1 MSIASPKNVISI
13 LMNDG
18 SASYSGF
25 DMVTYA
31 VAMADKE
38 NVKIAHTKGF
48 GGWSSSGKDE
58 NIISVPNFLYD
69 SKMTESLFYSIKG
82 FFDHEIARLIFPDGY
97 KFLVKNDFER
107 MMCNIFL
114 DFKVN
119 RLLQKKYPGVWKGFF
134 YLTKTTVLM
143 AGGEEGI
150 IKDINVGNFDSY
162 LKYIY
167 YYFNGYK
174 YENLQDIVNL
184 EVVKNCQEILI
195 PLIDEHIS
203 RKDECIYECFLHF
216 MEEIKI
222 MQEIKKLIPISE
234 GSFSQ
239 PGSDYREG
247 SYDDSSGNGN
257 PSKTSIG
264 DISEGSEGSF
274 SQPGSGYEEGSYDDF
289 SGNGNPSKTSIG
301 GISEGSEGSFSQPG
315 SGYGEGS
322 YGDDFSG
329 NGNPSKTSIGDIS
342 EGMDKLLSNIR
353 HIMKRDYG
361 SSEEVK
367 PYVDRVVDCTKY
379 DSFGRGGPLFPAVM
393 EVSKKNVSSAYTKF
407 NSVLFSTKHAFNVE
421 SYEGKFNSR
430 RVTRL
435 VTSFAPRVYTH
446 KVQHSV
452 KNYDISILLDCSG
465 SMWHIR
471 NANLKTEAYNANA
484 YLKTKAYNAL
494 VMFTTIA
501 KALSKVQGINFEL
514 LGFNSGNNHNQ
525 GLTLFLYEVKKFTEP
540 FVENSIYR
548 FIRAWGDGPSTNF
561 DAGAVTLAASRLK
574 KYNAQTGNNNLLI
587 VISDGDPNC
596 LISRDPALLKKTINI
611 LSKEVNIFGVGLE
624 ARGIGK
630 FYPNSK
636 NFDSGD
642 LYQGVFDAI
651 VDYIRRGK

>member
-1 MSIASPKNVISI
+1 MGIASPKNVISI
-13 LMNDG
+13 LMNNG

-119 RLLQKKYPGVWKGFF
+119 RLLQKRYPGVWKGFF
-134 YLTKTTVLM
+134 YLTKTTVIM
-143 AGGEEGI
+143 TGGEEGI

-162 LKYIY
+162 SKYIY

-195 PLIDEHIS
+195 PLINEHIN

-216 MEEIKI
+216 MKEV
-222 MQEIKKLIPISE
+222 KKLIPISK

-239 PGSDYREG
+239 PGSGYEEG
-247 SYDDSSGNGN
+247 SYDDDSSGNGN

-274 SQPGSGYEEGSYDDF
+274 SQSGSGYEEGSYGDDS
-289 SGNGNPSKTSIG
+289 SGN
-301 GISEGSEGSFSQPG
+301 
-315 SGYGEGS
+315 
-322 YGDDFSG
+322 D
-329 NGNPSKTSIGDIS
+329 NPSKTSIGDIS
-342 EGMDKLLSNIR
+342 KGMDKLLSNIR

-367 PYVDRVVDCTKY
+367 PYVDRAVDCTKY
-379 DSFGRGGPLFPAVM
+379 PENKFGSWAPSLFRAVM
-393 EVSKKNVSSAYTKF
+393 EVSKKNVASAYTKF

-465 SMWHIR
+465 SMGSL
-471 NANLKTEAYNANA
+471 NANLKS
-484 YLKTKAYNAL
+484 KAYNSL
-494 VMFTTIA
+494 IMFTTIA

-514 LGFNSGNNHNQ
+514 LGFNSGNTFRH
-525 GLTLFLYEVKKFTEP
+525 GSRAYDERLTLFLYEVKKFTEP
-540 FVENSIYR
+540 FVENSIYK
-548 FIRAWGDGPSTNF
+548 FISAWHDGPVDNF
-561 DAGAVTLAASRLK
+561 DVGAITLAASRLK
-574 KYNAQTGNNNLLI
+574 KHNAQTGNNNLLI
-587 VISDGDPNC
+587 VISDGSPC
-596 LISRDPALLKKTINI
+596 SAISRDPVLLKTTINI
-611 LSKEVNIFGVGLE
+611 LSKEVNIFGVGLK

-636 NFDSGD
+636 NMDSGV